1 MSRNTVPLS
10 QIVGDYML
18 TQEENDFSSNSS
30 HAAIHNIALR
40 GIREIGFD
48 IGKKIKSLKLS
59 IDSSNNTVELPD
71 DFVDLT
77 KIGSVGEDGLVH
89 VFTENKHI
97 NQSRAYADASGS
109 AVSNSSTAYD
119 SDGDGVFDRVDSKGS
134 TVGDEG
140 GSSLNDVFESYI
152 FRNFIHGVT
161 QGRLYGIGGGQKA
174 GMYRLNLDQN
184 RIEIDTDSD
193 IAEVVIEY
201 VADEARSSDPSVHVY
216 AEEALRAY
224 IYYKLIERKS
234 QVPMAEKARARSEFY
249 NERRKAN
256 ARLSNFTKQE
266 ALQVIQKN
274 FKQSPKV

>member
-30 HAAIHNIALR
+30 HAAIHNVALR

-48 IGKKIKSLKLS
+48 IGKKIKSLKLA

-71 DFVDLT
+71 DFVDLS
-77 KIGSVGEDGLVH
+77 KIGSVGADGLVH
-89 VFTENKHI
+89 VFPENKHI
-97 NQSRAYADASGS
+97 NYSRAYANSAGT
-109 AVSNSSTAYD
+109 AVSSSSSAND
-119 SDGDGVFDRVDSKGS
+119 SDDDGVYDRVDSKGA

-140 GSSLNDVFESYI
+140 GTSLNDVFESYI
-152 FRNFIHGVT
+152 FRNFVHGVT
-161 QGRLYGIGGGQKA
+161 QGRLYGVGGGQKA
-174 GMYRLNLDQN
+174 GMYRLNLEQN
-184 RIEIDTDSD
+184 RIELDTDSG
-193 IAEVVIEY
+193 INEIVIEY
-201 VADEARSSDPSVHVY
+201 IADEARSSDPNVHVY

-224 IYYKLIERKS
+224 IYYKLVERKTN
-234 QVPMAEKARARSEFY
+234 VPMAEKARARSEFY

-256 ARLSNFTKQE
+256 SRLSNFTKQE